1 MKRSFPYIVSCE
13 TMMMLLYRLY
23 LQGSHYANLNSK
35 ICQSTLQVRYVRFDS
50 IKACLEYALRE
61 KGPRLQR
68 IQQYEGPKPQN
79 DVAQTRPQNVVI
91 IMLYEEVAYGFYEPP
106 LMSLNFGEGCG
117 GRKACQGRVHKAE
130 PTAAALALG
139 SSWRILHL
147 WIVRVS
153 PTLMTMNSCLKQK
166 LKNGG
171 LISPVAHG
179 DTNK

>member
-1 MKRSFPYIVSCE
+1 MPVNVTGTLRAIRQHKGMSRIRAARE
-13 TMMMLLYRLY
+13 
-23 LQGSHYANLNSK
+23 GSTPSENPTIRGTQA
-35 ICQSTLQVRYVRFDS
+35 
-50 IKACLEYALRE
+50 
-61 KGPRLQR
+61 P
-68 IQQYEGPKPQN
+68 N

-139 SSWRILHL
+139 SSWRILHS